1 MSDELVGRITVY
13 SIVGC
18 PHCKA
23 AKRRLKDEN
32 LQFIDVSVDRFPAY
46 VREWVKEKTGKTSVP
61 QIFFNAIYIGG
72 NKELQ
77 EVLDDPVKK
86 EEALENLKNDSGDN
100 LPLMPS
106 PGEIID
112 IPNFDPDD
120 FTCEKDALSDLV
132 TKLLELNILGW
143 NLKDNNFLIRFF
155 SLPFKSSISGEA
167 LLNFLK
173 EHGGSKDEPNKIAQ
187 DLLTAKYIKT
197 VAPGRQFR
205 GSTSASGQFHASGL
219 YKVTGQDTHDWKS
232 LNTGEVASCVTKSA
246 DQMAQDIRKIVLKLF
261 SNFLS
266 DNGKTVDYQG
276 MGASPLW
283 SKFKE
288 MATQLQR
295 VDLEKL
301 SNDEKLAFFINI
313 YNVLVI
319 HATVEKGVPT
329 NTLARYKF
337 FSGTSYLIGGFT
349 LSLNDI
355 ENGILRS
362 NRSSMATLHMK
373 PFGKSDPRM
382 NIILPQVDPRIH
394 FALNC
399 GAKSCPPIKT
409 FSGAEVQSQLDL
421 ASNAY
426 LENDDA
432 LVVDVSSNSV
442 QLSQLFQWYE
452 VDFGESNEEVLQWVR
467 DHLEEPSK
475 KKQVEELLNKG
486 GFAVSYLPYDW
497 GNNSKESDE

>member
-1 MSDELVGRITVY
+1 MSDEVVGRITVY

-23 AKRRLKDEN
+23 AKKRLKDEG
-32 LQFIDVSVDRFPAY
+32 LQFVDVSVDRFPAY
-46 VREWVKEKTGKTSVP
+46 VREWVKDKTGKTSVP
-61 QIFFNAIYIGG
+61 QIFFNAAYIGG

-86 EEALENLKNDSGDN
+86 EEALGNLNSDSAAN

-112 IPNFDPDD
+112 TPSLDAEE
-120 FTCEKDALSDLV
+120 FTCEKDVLSDLV
-132 TKLLELNILGW
+132 MKLLQLNILGW
-143 NLKDNNFLIRFF
+143 NLKDNSFLTKFL
-155 SLPFKSSISGEA
+155 SLPYKKSVSGGD
-167 LLNFLK
+167 LLSFLK
-173 EHGGSKDEPNKIAQ
+173 EYGGSKDEPEKIAQ
-187 DLLTAKYIKT
+187 DLLDAKYMKI
-197 VAPGRQFR
+197 VDPGRQFR
-205 GSTSASGQFHASGL
+205 GVSSEGGKFRPSGL
-219 YKVTGQDTHDWKS
+219 YKVTGLDTQDWKS

-246 DQMAQDIRKIVLKLF
+246 DQMAQDIRRIVLKLF

-266 DNGKTVDYQG
+266 DSGKTVDYQG
-276 MGASPLW
+276 MGSSPLW
-283 SKFKE
+283 VKFKE

-295 VDLEKL
+295 VDIEKL

-329 NTLARYKF
+329 NNLARYKF

-362 NRSSMATLHMK
+362 NRFSMATLYMK

-409 FSGAEVQSQLDL
+409 FSGSEVQSQLDL

-432 LVVDVSSNSV
+432 LVVDNSTNSV

-452 VDFGESNEEVLQWVR
+452 VDFGQSKEEVLQWVI
-467 DHLEEPSK
+467 DHLEEPAK
-475 KKQVEELLNKG
+475 KKQVQEMLSKG
-486 GFAVSYLPYDW
+486 GFTVSYLPYDW
-497 GNNSKESDE
+497 GNNSKEAD